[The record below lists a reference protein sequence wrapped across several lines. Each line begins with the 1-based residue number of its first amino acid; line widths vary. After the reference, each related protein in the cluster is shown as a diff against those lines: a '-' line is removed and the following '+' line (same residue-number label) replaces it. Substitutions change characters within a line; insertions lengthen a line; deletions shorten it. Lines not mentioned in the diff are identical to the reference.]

1 MDNTQLLYQLGS
13 NRKRKQKKNSNDQFK
28 ESASM

>member
-13 NRKRKQKKNSNDQFK
+13 NQKRKQKNNPNDQCK
-28 ESASM
+28 KSASM